1 MAEAEGGLNSRSA
14 TCYLAVAITGSNVK
28 LVARFQTHRDIGSV
42 HAWEKVVWKEE
53 EKQANCTRGNP
64 WSNPILYEQKET
76 IFEEL
81 VAILNDKNNLA
92 L

>member
-28 LVARFQTHRDIGSV
+28 LVARFQTHRNIGSV
-42 HAWEKVVWKEE
+42 HAWETVVWKEE
-53 EKQANCTRGNP
+53 EKEANCTRGNP
-64 WSNPILYEQKET
+64 WSYILYEQKET

-81 VAILNDKNNLA
+81 VAILHDKNEFGP
-92 L
+92 